1 MMNKYFT
8 YNTKKIKFIKVL
20 SLIVIGIFIIFL
32 LMKKFSSITGSIC
45 LIRGVIGV
53 PCPSCGMSR
62 AITEVINGDIIKAF
76 KFHPLFW
83 LPFVVMFFL
92 ILKRKYFKFILI
104 IAITLLMTVYI
115 LRMSFL
121 FPNVEPMKYM
131 KKQYLISYKL
141 ARGVRLVNYKL
152 SELQVTS

>member
-1 MMNKYFT
+1 MNKYFT
-8 YNTKKIKFIKVL
+8 YNTKKIKFIKLL

-76 KFHPLFW
+76 KFHPLVW

-121 FPNVEPMKYM
+121 FPNVEPMKYNE
-131 KKQYLISYKL
+131 KAIFNQL
-141 ARGVRLVNYKL
+141 
-152 SELQVTS
+152 

>member
-1 MMNKYFT
+1 M
-8 YNTKKIKFIKVL
+8 
-20 SLIVIGIFIIFL
+20 
-32 LMKKFSSITGSIC
+32 GSIC

-121 FPNVEPMKYM
+121 FPNVEPMKYNE
-131 KKQYLISYKL
+131 KAIFNQL
-141 ARGVRLVNYKL
+141 
-152 SELQVTS
+152 

>member
-1 MMNKYFT
+1 MNKYFT

-121 FPNVEPMKYM
+121 FPNVEPMKYNE
-131 KKQYLISYKL
+131 KAIFNKL
-141 ARGVRLVNYKL
+141 
-152 SELQVTS
+152 

>member
-1 MMNKYFT
+1 MNKYFT

-62 AITEVINGDIIKAF
+62 AITEIINGDIIKAF

-121 FPNVEPMKYM
+121 FPNVEPMKYNE
-131 KKQYLISYKL
+131 KAIFNQL
-141 ARGVRLVNYKL
+141 
-152 SELQVTS
+152 

>member
-1 MMNKYFT
+1 MNKYFT

-45 LIRGVIGV
+45 LIV

-121 FPNVEPMKYM
+121 FPNVEPMKYNE
-131 KKQYLISYKL
+131 KAIFNQL
-141 ARGVRLVNYKL
+141 
-152 SELQVTS
+152 

>member
-1 MMNKYFT
+1 
-8 YNTKKIKFIKVL
+8 
-20 SLIVIGIFIIFL
+20 
-32 LMKKFSSITGSIC
+32 
-45 LIRGVIGV
+45 
-53 PCPSCGMSR
+53 MSR
-62 AITEVINGDIIKAF
+62 AIIAVINGDIIKAF

-121 FPNVEPMKYM
+121 FPNVEPMKYNE
-131 KKQYLISYKL
+131 KAIFNQL
-141 ARGVRLVNYKL
+141 
-152 SELQVTS
+152 

>member
-45 LIRGVIGV
+45 LIRGLTGI

-62 AITEVINGDIIKAF
+62 AIIAVINGDIINAF

-83 LPFVVMFFL
+83 LPFVALLLIIFKRRFF
-92 ILKRKYFKFILI
+92 KKILI
-104 IAITLLMTVYI
+104 CSIILIMLVYI
-115 LRMSFL
+115 LRMTML
-121 FPNVEPMKYM
+121 FPNIEPM
-131 KKQYLISYKL
+131 QYNERSILNQIIENK
-141 ARGVRLVNYKL
+141 N
-152 SELQVTS
+152 

>member
-1 MMNKYFT
+1 MNKYFT
-8 YNTKKIKFIKVL
+8 NNTKKIKFIKVL

-121 FPNVEPMKYM
+121 FPNVEPMKYNE
-131 KKQYLISYKL
+131 KAIFNQL
-141 ARGVRLVNYKL
+141 
-152 SELQVTS
+152 

>member
-8 YNTKKIKFIKVL
+8 YNTKKIKFIKLL

-121 FPNVEPMKYM
+121 FPNVEPMKYNE
-131 KKQYLISYKL
+131 KAIFNQL
-141 ARGVRLVNYKL
+141 
-152 SELQVTS
+152 

>member
-121 FPNVEPMKYM
+121 FPNVEPMKSNE
-131 KKQYLISYKL
+131 KAIFNQL
-141 ARGVRLVNYKL
+141 
-152 SELQVTS
+152 

>member
-1 MMNKYFT
+1 MNKYFT

-32 LMKKFSSITGSIC
+32 LMKKFSSIMGSIC

-121 FPNVEPMKYM
+121 FPNVEPMKYNE
-131 KKQYLISYKL
+131 KAIFNQL
-141 ARGVRLVNYKL
+141 
-152 SELQVTS
+152 

>member
-1 MMNKYFT
+1 
-8 YNTKKIKFIKVL
+8 
-20 SLIVIGIFIIFL
+20 
-32 LMKKFSSITGSIC
+32 MKKFSSITGSIC

-121 FPNVEPMKYM
+121 FPNVEPMKYNE
-131 KKQYLISYKL
+131 KAIFNQL
-141 ARGVRLVNYKL
+141 
-152 SELQVTS
+152 

>member
-1 MMNKYFT
+1 MNKYFT

-83 LPFVVMFFL
+83 LPFVAMFFL

-121 FPNVEPMKYM
+121 FPNVEPMKYNE
-131 KKQYLISYKL
+131 KAIFNQL
-141 ARGVRLVNYKL
+141 
-152 SELQVTS
+152 

>member
-1 MMNKYFT
+1 MNKYFT

-20 SLIVIGIFIIFL
+20 SLIVIGSFIIFL

-121 FPNVEPMKYM
+121 FPNVEPMKYNE
-131 KKQYLISYKL
+131 KAIFNQL
-141 ARGVRLVNYKL
+141 
-152 SELQVTS
+152 

>member
-1 MMNKYFT
+1 MNKYFT

-20 SLIVIGIFIIFL
+20 SLIVLGISIIFL

-92 ILKRKYFKFILI
+92 IFKRKYFKFILI

-121 FPNVEPMKYM
+121 FPNVEPMKYNE
-131 KKQYLISYKL
+131 KAIFNQL
-141 ARGVRLVNYKL
+141 
-152 SELQVTS
+152 

>member
-1 MMNKYFT
+1 MNKYFT

-32 LMKKFSSITGSIC
+32 LMKKFSSITGSSC

-121 FPNVEPMKYM
+121 FPNVEPMKYNE
-131 KKQYLISYKL
+131 KAIFNQL
-141 ARGVRLVNYKL
+141 
-152 SELQVTS
+152 

>member
-1 MMNKYFT
+1 MNKYFT

-32 LMKKFSSITGSIC
+32 LMKKFSSITGSIS

-121 FPNVEPMKYM
+121 FPNVEPMKYNE
-131 KKQYLISYKL
+131 KAIFNQL
-141 ARGVRLVNYKL
+141 
-152 SELQVTS
+152 

>member
-1 MMNKYFT
+1 MNKYFT
-8 YNTKKIKFIKVL
+8 YNTKKIKFIKLL

-121 FPNVEPMKYM
+121 FPNVEPMKYNE
-131 KKQYLISYKL
+131 KAIFNQL
-141 ARGVRLVNYKL
+141 
-152 SELQVTS
+152 

>member
-32 LMKKFSSITGSIC
+32 LMKKFSSIMGSIC

-121 FPNVEPMKYM
+121 FPNVEPMKYNE
-131 KKQYLISYKL
+131 KAIFNQL
-141 ARGVRLVNYKL
+141 
-152 SELQVTS
+152 